1 MTEMIGLK
9 LKNNTHKHIPYKFKI
24 LIFMLFP
31 AQGTAWASGQEEH
44 FVALAEHDFDGQR
57 EDELTFQ
64 RGQRINVAPKG
75 RFIIFRNITFY
86 FFVLI

>member
-1 MTEMIGLK
+1 M
-9 LKNNTHKHIPYKFKI
+9 
-24 LIFMLFP
+24 
-31 AQGTAWASGQEEH
+31 
-44 FVALAEHDFDGQR
+44 ALAEHDFDGQR

-75 RFIIFRNITFY
+75 TFIIFRNITFY